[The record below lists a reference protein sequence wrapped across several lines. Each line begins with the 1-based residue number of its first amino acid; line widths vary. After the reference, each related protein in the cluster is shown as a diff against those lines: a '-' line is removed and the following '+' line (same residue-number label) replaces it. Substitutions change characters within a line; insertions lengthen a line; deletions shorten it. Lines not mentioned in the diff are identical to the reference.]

1 MFILYIFPYNKSTIK
16 TNKFSKKVLTK
27 LKVKCK
33 IIQTNV
39 QQNERVRIMRKVKE
53 NVSKVVKIF
62 GLNFELNVMYKYIK
76 KPNLDIKGRNIEI
89 SLPNKYKK
97 INNDIIIELLLQ
109 KMYDAI
115 ARKELDNIMEK
126 VRVTLKFAPE
136 EYEIMRID
144 KTLGKCLADKII
156 INPDI
161 VKYKKDTI
169 EYIIFHEFCHL
180 KVKKHSKKFYEILE
194 KYMPNYENYAYELI
208 GMQY

>member
-1 MFILYIFPYNKSTIK
+1 
-16 TNKFSKKVLTK
+16 
-27 LKVKCK
+27 
-33 IIQTNV
+33 
-39 QQNERVRIMRKVKE
+39 MRKVKE